1 MIRMP
6 DFSHMSLSPKPVSPT
21 SLWAFEGR
29 FQICFKTKVVAQVLH
44 SKAQGFLCLCLLKSP
59 IDAGNQEDITWRRE
73 GTWSSWKRFYKSD
86 DPLTL
91 SGFDSMRKF
100 TW

>member
-21 SLWAFEGR
+21 SLWAFGGR

-59 IDAGNQEDITWRRE
+59 IDAGNQEWHHLEKGGDME
-73 GTWSSWKRFYKSD
+73 F
-86 DPLTL
+86 LEEVL
-91 SGFDSMRKF
+91 
-100 TW
+100 